1 MSESS
6 LTESLRNGAGQRQLR
21 FIDLFAGLGGFH
33 LALRNLGHRCVFAS
47 EIDET
52 LRATF
57 YSRACSIVF
66 RPPGLSF
73 FVAMARARRLPTR
86 TTSFLPRVIAV

>member
-6 LTESLRNGAGQRQLR
+6 LADSLRNGAGRRQLR

-52 LRATF
+52 LR
-57 YSRACSIVF
+57 
-66 RPPGLSF
+66 GD
-73 FVAMARARRLPTR
+73 
-86 TTSFLPRVIAV
+86 LPRELRHDTVWRHPRCRS